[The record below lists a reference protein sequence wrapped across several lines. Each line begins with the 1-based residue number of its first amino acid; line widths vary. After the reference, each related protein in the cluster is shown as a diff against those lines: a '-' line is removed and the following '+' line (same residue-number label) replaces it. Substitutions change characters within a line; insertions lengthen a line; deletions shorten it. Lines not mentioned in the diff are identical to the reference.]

1 MKNKVIKY
9 SSTFLLVVM
18 AIALFPQTG
27 LAQTKKEKKAAAIK
41 NIVEA
46 RNYVFKAQTA
56 LPTAG
61 STRQL
66 TSDFDLRVSKDT
78 IISYLPYFGRAY
90 TAPLNPAEG
99 SLRFTSTDFQY
110 STTNKKKGGWDIII
124 TPKDLQ
130 DPRQLTLSI
139 FDNGTA
145 SVVVTSY
152 NRQPISFNG
161 YVTAKDK

>member
-1 MKNKVIKY
+1 MKNNIISWKTI
-9 SSTFLLVVM
+9 SLLVVI
-18 AIALFPQTG
+18 ALALFPQTG
-27 LAQTKKEKKAAAIK
+27 LAQHKKDKKAAIK

-56 LPTAG
+56 LPASG

-66 TSDFDLRVSKDT
+66 TSDFDLRISKDT
-78 IISYLPYFGRAY
+78 IISDLPYFGRAY

-99 SLRFTSTDFQY
+99 PLRFTSTDFQY
-110 STTNKKKGGWDIII
+110 TATPKKKGGWDITI

-130 DPRQLTLSI
+130 DPRQLTLSV

-161 YVTAKDK
+161 YVTAKE

>member
-1 MKNKVIKY
+1 MKNNIITFIT
-9 SSTFLLVVM
+9 TFLLVVV
-18 AIALFPQTG
+18 AIFLFPQTG
-27 LAQTKKEKKAAAIK
+27 LAQHKKDKKAAIK
-41 NIVEA
+41 NMVEA

-56 LPTAG
+56 LPASG

-78 IISYLPYFGRAY
+78 IISDLPYFGRAY

-99 SLRFTSTDFQY
+99 PLRFTSTDFQY
-110 STTNKKKGGWDIII
+110 MATPKKKGGWDITI

-130 DPRQLTLSI
+130 DPRQLTLTI

-161 YVTAKDK
+161 YIRAKE

>member
-1 MKNKVIKY
+1 MKNNIIKCNTIVWLAIITFAFLPSTGWAQQHKKDKKV
-9 SSTFLLVVM
+9 
-18 AIALFPQTG
+18 
-27 LAQTKKEKKAAAIK
+27 EIK

-66 TSDFDLRVSKDT
+66 TSDYDLQVSKDT
-78 IISYLPYFGRAY
+78 IVSDLPYFGRAY
-90 TAPLNPAEG
+90 TAPLNPSEG
-99 SLRFTSTDFQY
+99 PLRFTSTDFQY
-110 STTNKKKGGWDIII
+110 AVSNNKKGGWNVTI

-130 DPRQLTLSI
+130 DPRQLTLTI

-145 SVVVTSY
+145 SVVVNSY

-161 YVTAKDK
+161 YVTAKK

>member
-1 MKNKVIKY
+1 MKKQ
-9 SSTFLLVVM
+9 
-18 AIALFPQTG
+18 AIITGRMLWVALIAFACLP
-27 LAQTKKEKKAAAIK
+27 LAAAAQHKKDKKAQIK
-41 NIVEA
+41 SLVEA

-56 LPTAG
+56 IPSAG
-61 STRQL
+61 SARQL

-78 IISYLPYFGRAY
+78 IISDLPYFGRAF

-99 SLRFTSTDFQY
+99 PLRFTSTDFQY
-110 STTNKKKGGWDIII
+110 MVLNKKKGGWDITI

-161 YVTAKDK
+161 YITSKK